1 MKWNA
6 EAKVGLVTI
15 VGVLVFSYVIIDLAQ
30 AEIFGKPGYE
40 VQALVADANGLQKG
54 NVVRYAGVNVGRVEK
69 VVPTAEGVRVT
80 LKLNN
85 EVKIPKDSQ
94 VSITT
99 DGLMGEKIVSIKAG
113 RDTTHYLQ
121 SGDRVAGMPAK
132 TMADMMDSA
141 GSLMN
146 NANTMVENIN
156 AIVGD
161 ARTQQAVRG
170 SLQHINGI
178 TAQTD
183 ALLQQNSG
191 NIRQI
196 TQNMAALT
204 GQMNVS
210 LQRLDGDGAT
220 SENVRSVVRNMQITS
235 AKLAVVADSL
245 ASVSGDAQTQS
256 DIKTTLKNTAAI
268 SQKVNQL
275 LSGNNDVQT
284 TGEAGILYNTSKK
297 ETYGYANFIVK
308 RNKKFILLGS
318 EGIGNRTRMNLQYGT
333 DGNLMD
339 ARWGLIN
346 GELGIGLD
354 FFADGPLRLS
364 IEGYNPNQW
373 QYRFKGQYR
382 VAPNV
387 YLFGQITRPF
397 RQQDGGNYYGLN
409 YSF

>member
-94 VSITT
+94 ISITT

-113 RDTTHYLQ
+113 RDTTNYLQ

-132 TMADMMDSA
+132 TMTDMMDSA

-245 ASVSGDAQTQS
+245 ESVSGDAQTQS

-333 DGNLMD
+333 DGKLMD

>member
-1 MKWNA
+1 
-6 EAKVGLVTI
+6 
-15 VGVLVFSYVIIDLAQ
+15 
-30 AEIFGKPGYE
+30 
-40 VQALVADANGLQKG
+40 
-54 NVVRYAGVNVGRVEK
+54 
-69 VVPTAEGVRVT
+69 
-80 LKLNN
+80 
-85 EVKIPKDSQ
+85 
-94 VSITT
+94 
-99 DGLMGEKIVSIKAG
+99 
-113 RDTTHYLQ
+113 
-121 SGDRVAGMPAK
+121 
-132 TMADMMDSA
+132 
-141 GSLMN
+141 
-146 NANTMVENIN
+146 
-156 AIVGD
+156 
-161 ARTQQAVRG
+161 
-170 SLQHINGI
+170 
-178 TAQTD
+178 
-183 ALLQQNSG
+183 
-191 NIRQI
+191 
-196 TQNMAALT
+196 MAALT

-245 ASVSGDAQTQS
+245 ESVSGDAQTQS

>member
-210 LQRLDGDGAT
+210 LQRLDGD
-220 SENVRSVVRNMQITS
+220 
-235 AKLAVVADSL
+235 LSL
-245 ASVSGDAQTQS
+245 
-256 DIKTTLKNTAAI
+256 IHI
-268 SQKVNQL
+268 
-275 LSGNNDVQT
+275 
-284 TGEAGILYNTSKK
+284 
-297 ETYGYANFIVK
+297 
-308 RNKKFILLGS
+308 
-318 EGIGNRTRMNLQYGT
+318 
-333 DGNLMD
+333 
-339 ARWGLIN
+339 
-346 GELGIGLD
+346 
-354 FFADGPLRLS
+354 
-364 IEGYNPNQW
+364 
-373 QYRFKGQYR
+373 
-382 VAPNV
+382 
-387 YLFGQITRPF
+387 
-397 RQQDGGNYYGLN
+397 
-409 YSF
+409 

>member
-94 VSITT
+94 ISITT

-113 RDTTHYLQ
+113 RDTTNYLQ

-132 TMADMMDSA
+132 TMTDMMDSA

-333 DGNLMD
+333 DGKLMD

>member
-113 RDTTHYLQ
+113 RDTTNYLQ

-132 TMADMMDSA
+132 TMTDMMDSA

-245 ASVSGDAQTQS
+245 ESVSGDAQTQS

>member
-94 VSITT
+94 ISITT

-113 RDTTHYLQ
+113 RDTTNYLQ

-132 TMADMMDSA
+132 TMTDMMDSA

>member
-94 VSITT
+94 ISITT

-113 RDTTHYLQ
+113 RDTTNYLQ

>member
-94 VSITT
+94 ISITT

-113 RDTTHYLQ
+113 RDTTNYLQ

-132 TMADMMDSA
+132 TMTDMMDSA

-245 ASVSGDAQTQS
+245 ESVSGDAQTQS